1 MYLFSPASCLSTFP
15 SRHVST
21 MLLTLL
27 LYHHYNIFRTFLL
40 PYECK
45 ERVNISKNINSFPAL
60 SVYLYF
66 SVPLGRNFLG
76 SITKFLCKIQFS
88 TCLID
93 SNAAG
98 RKIACQDIRCMGGRS
113 HPGIYHALCGIISL
127 RQVLTPHQFTVH
139 GIPVSAVR
147 SGMREFGSSFLCS
160 YHSAGLRC
168 SR

>member
-1 MYLFSPASCLSTFP
+1 MYLFSPARCLSTFS
-15 SRHVST
+15 SRHFSA

-45 ERVNISKNINSFPAL
+45 ERVNISKNINSFPVL

-113 HPGIYHALCGIISL
+113 HQASTTLCAESYPFARFSPHISSL
-127 RQVLTPHQFTVH
+127 FTVYQSL
-139 GIPVSAVR
+139 P
-147 SGMREFGSSFLCS
+147 FGLV
-160 YHSAGLRC
+160 
-168 SR
+168 